1 MQQVGFFVM
10 LKSVWAVVAS
20 LASASQRVAN
30 AADNLGQWA
39 EETTGAF
46 VDEARI
52 ERKMKGEEMQRKR
65 AALNTAAAQPTIAA
79 PVVTDVEV
87 KP

>member
-1 MQQVGFFVM
+1 M

-52 ERKMKGEEMQRKR
+52 ERQAKIEEMQRKR
-65 AALNTAAAQPTIAA
+65 AAAATQVIT
-79 PVVTDVEV
+79 VVTDVEA

>member
-1 MQQVGFFVM
+1 M

-65 AALNTAAAQPTIAA
+65 AALNAAAAAQPAIAA

>member
-1 MQQVGFFVM
+1 M

-52 ERKMKGEEMQRKR
+52 ERQSKIEEMQRKR
-65 AALNTAAAQPTIAA
+65 AAAAQAIT
-79 PVVTDVEV
+79 VVTDVEA

>member
-1 MQQVGFFVM
+1 M

-65 AALNTAAAQPTIAA
+65 AALNQAAITSTTT
-79 PVVTDVEV
+79 VTDVEV

>member
-1 MQQVGFFVM
+1 M

-52 ERKMKGEEMQRKR
+52 ERQAKIEEMQRKR
-65 AALNTAAAQPTIAA
+65 AAAAQAIT
-79 PVVTDVEV
+79 VVTDVEA

>member
-1 MQQVGFFVM
+1 M

-52 ERKMKGEEMQRKR
+52 ERKMKGDEMQRKR
-65 AALNTAAAQPTIAA
+65 AALNAAAAQPAIAA